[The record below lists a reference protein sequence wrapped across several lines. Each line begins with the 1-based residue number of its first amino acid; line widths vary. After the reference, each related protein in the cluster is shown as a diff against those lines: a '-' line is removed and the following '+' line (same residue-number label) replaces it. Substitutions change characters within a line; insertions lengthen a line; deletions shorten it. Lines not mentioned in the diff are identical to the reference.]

1 MRFRVTPNSSTLRRT
16 PALAPETNARRTH
29 SEDTCLKKRLRLSD
43 ADLHCPHP
51 DDGLLQL
58 YICCRTLGRRPHDAV
73 AIFCRD
79 GGVAVLVPSPSFL
92 TMLDLTPLTS
102 RMWLRDCPATTGQN
116 GRQIAP
122 GSSFSEVSPA
132 ITLPSRCLANASNLA
147 TPRHLPR
154 PWKP

>member
-1 MRFRVTPNSSTLRRT
+1 MPPGDART
-16 PALAPETNARRTH
+16 RSCAR
-29 SEDTCLKKRLRLSD
+29 
-43 ADLHCPHP
+43 CPHP

-58 YICCRTLGRRPHDAV
+58 YICCRTPGRRPHDAV

-79 GGVAVLVPSPSFL
+79 GGVAVPVPSPLFL

-122 GSSFSEVSPA
+122 GSSFSEISPA
-132 ITLPSRCLANASNLA
+132 ITLPSRCLVNASNLA
-147 TPRHLPR
+147 TSPVISPVPGSPEPASCKIMTSLTILGGGC
-154 PWKP
+154 